1 MALEHTKQTANH
13 AQHDRFN
20 LTCIRLLFRTDT
32 DDLTGGVRRGEGALV
47 TSQEVGETH
56 RLRCNSLLSGA
67 TQAGS
72 ERHCPHSTYFQ
83 NTYLIM
89 CAKGGIRLMANGFG
103 DRSTAGGGRGGAP
116 RRARSRAPMSR

>member
-1 MALEHTKQTANH
+1 MCALFSAS
-13 AQHDRFN
+13 AGLFGF
-20 LTCIRLLFRTDT
+20 TCIRLLFRTDT

-72 ERHCPHSTYFQ
+72 ERHCPVDLLPKYKST
-83 NTYLIM
+83 
-89 CAKGGIRLMANGFG
+89 
-103 DRSTAGGGRGGAP
+103 D
-116 RRARSRAPMSR
+116 